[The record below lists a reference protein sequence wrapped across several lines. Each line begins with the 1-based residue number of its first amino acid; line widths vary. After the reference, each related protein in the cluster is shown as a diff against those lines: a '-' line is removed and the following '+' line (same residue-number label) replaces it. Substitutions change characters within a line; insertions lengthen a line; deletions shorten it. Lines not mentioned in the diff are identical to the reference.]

1 MLAFLFLPV
10 ICFIFILVLLEISFS
25 LLMSKTS
32 REDYS
37 HFFYVDMLVYVYL
50 VSHFQFNVFP
60 TNDIHVLDC
69 HTTTK
74 DVYLHPQTKDITDS
88 VILRVWLFVMAWI
101 YCPQL
106 LRKTDYGCQLE
117 RVLCSGTEGVLT
129 DDCHNDDMTMN
140 YFKASVTKK
149 SRIFTTETDLYT
161 KANKQNNIY
170 LHYITFLYNSFLS
183 NCSVTE
189 LHLHVTS

>member
-1 MLAFLFLPV
+1 
-10 ICFIFILVLLEISFS
+10 
-25 LLMSKTS
+25 
-32 REDYS
+32 
-37 HFFYVDMLVYVYL
+37 MLVYAHL
-50 VSHFQFNVFP
+50 GSHFQFIAFP

-74 DVYLHPQTKDITDS
+74 DVNLHPQIKDITDL

-117 RVLCSGTEGVLT
+117 RVWCSGTEGVLT
-129 DDCHNDDMTMN
+129 ADCHNDDMTMD

-149 SRIFTTETDLYT
+149 SRIFTIETDLYT

-170 LHYITFLYNSFLS
+170 LHYITFLYNSLLS